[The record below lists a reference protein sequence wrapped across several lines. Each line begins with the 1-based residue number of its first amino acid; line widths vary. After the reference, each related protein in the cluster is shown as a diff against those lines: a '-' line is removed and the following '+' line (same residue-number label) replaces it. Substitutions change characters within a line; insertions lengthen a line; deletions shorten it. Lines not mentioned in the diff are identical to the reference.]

1 MDLQPFLMIIHTVS
15 IDIPDRIMT
24 LKLNLIIII
33 HFFII
38 FADSSIATEKSS
50 QEWVDQS
57 LHSIKRHINLNG
69 IDMSIVSHIWSYHQ
83 WACDKWNDIRTAM
96 IESEDNTFS
105 TWQKNFSSAFKTV
118 SLLSKFTHLFL
129 HFASLLLIQ
138 PHSIQFVVIIDLWV
152 QLKIDIRKT
161 KQRKIEPSPCAV
173 RKWLNVS

>member
-38 FADSSIATEKSS
+38 FADSSFATQKSS

-69 IDMSIVSHIWSYHQ
+69 IDMSIVSHIRSYHQ

-105 TWQKNFSSAFKTV
+105 TWQKIFSSAFKTV
-118 SLLSKFTHLFL
+118 SLLSKFT
-129 HFASLLLIQ
+129 SL
-138 PHSIQFVVIIDLWV
+138 PSFCVVVTHPTAFNSIRGNNWFM
-152 QLKIDIRKT
+152 
-161 KQRKIEPSPCAV
+161 SPIKN
-173 RKWLNVS
+173 RYSKN